1 MCHKGNRFVIRAV
14 DSSSEKI
21 IYSPPEIKS
30 LGFADF
36 LHHIRVYKTLPQ
48 TINKLTI
55 QEKKTLIVKKTY
67 ILMYKIT
74 QIIHFSNIE
83 KYILVTRDNA
93 SLF

>member
-55 QEKKTLIVKKTY
+55 QKRKKTLIVKKPT
-67 ILMYKIT
+67 
-74 QIIHFSNIE
+74 F
-83 KYILVTRDNA
+83 
-93 SLF
+93 